1 MTVGIEHSRSMR
13 RRIDAQRTRIEAL
26 SSLREV
32 IALPPKFDIAKRQW
46 RILDAELMTVETRL
60 IRRLKRGAA
69 AYLSQPRD
77 LRAARA
83 MHSLLGELELEMTKA
98 FTFFDTFMDILTQR
112 HTPELGRLLAGCDVL
127 ALDSIRKPH
136 PALSIV
142 EQPIVGCD
150 RGFGAKTFREYV
162 RFPGGGLN
170 PMPLV
175 QIPYSRLKEKYN
187 LTSILHEVGHE
198 AMVRCGLKSALPEA
212 LRSGLSRAGAPEPIC
227 DLFARWTS
235 EIGPDFWS
243 FCGSGL
249 AHAGAIKEILALPAA
264 HAFRIS
270 WNDPHPPP
278 YLRALLCFD
287 WCRQVWGSGIWDRWE
302 HEWRDLYPV
311 ESAPRSTRALLRK
324 LSEFVPAVSSILI
337 RTRFR
342 SLNGKRISDLFDMAM
357 LAPSELKR
365 RVTDA
370 KNGHVDLRGIPP
382 SSHLA
387 VFRLIKERESLDE
400 DTLDALMTRWLT
412 ALAGS
417 KRRNFLALEKEN

>member
-1 MTVGIEHSRSMR
+1 MGNGSVSRPSRLCETV
-13 RRIDAQRTRIEAL
+13 
-26 SSLREV
+26 
-32 IALPPKFDIAKRQW
+32 ALPPHLDVTKRQW
-46 RILDAELMTVETRL
+46 RILEAELKTVETRL
-60 IRRLKRGAA
+60 IRRLKRGAGV
-69 AYLSQPRD
+69 YLSQPEDRT
-77 LRAARA
+77 AARA

-112 HTPELGRLLAGCDVL
+112 HTPELGRLLAGCDAL

-136 PALSIV
+136 PALAIV

-162 RFPGGGLN
+162 RFPGGSLN

-187 LTSILHEVGHE
+187 LTSVLHEVGHE
-198 AMVRCGLKSALPEA
+198 AMVRCGLKRALPRV
-212 LRSGLSRAGAPEPIC
+212 LRSGLARSGAPAAVC
-227 DLFARWTS
+227 DLIALWSS

-249 AHAGAIKEILALPAA
+249 AHAGAIKEILALPSADV
-264 HAFRIS
+264 FRLS
-270 WNDPHPPP
+270 WTDPHPPP
-278 YLRALLCFD
+278 YLRALMCFD

-302 HEWRDLYPV
+302 REWREMYPL
-311 ESAPRSTRALLRK
+311 ESASPSIRPLLRRVTQ
-324 LSEFVPAVSSILI
+324 FIPAASSILR

-342 SLNGKRISDLFDMAM
+342 SLNGKRITDLFNMSP

-365 RVTDA
+365 RMLSA
-370 KNGHVDLRGIPP
+370 NGNIDLRGMPS

-387 VFRLIKERESLDE
+387 VFRLVKERGDLKEE
-400 DTLDALMTRWLT
+400 ALDALMTEWL
-412 ALAGS
+412 LRLS
-417 KRRNFLALEKEN
+417 RNKNTSN

>member
-1 MTVGIEHSRSMR
+1 MRSVAFEHSRSLE
-13 RRIDAQRTRIEAL
+13 RRIDAQRIRIEAL
-26 SSLREV
+26 SSLRETV
-32 IALPPKFDIAKRQW
+32 SLPPHLDITKRQW
-46 RILDAELMTVETRL
+46 RTLEAELKVVETRL
-60 IRRLKRGAA
+60 IRRLKRGSR
-69 AYLSQPRD
+69 AYLAQPAD
-77 LRAARA
+77 IIAARA
-83 MHSLLGELELEMTKA
+83 VNSLLGELELEMTRA

-127 ALDSIRKPH
+127 ALDAIRKPH

-162 RFPGGGLN
+162 RFPGGGYN

-187 LTSILHEVGHE
+187 LTSVLHEIGHE
-198 AMVRCGLKSALPEA
+198 AMVRCGLKKALPQA
-212 LRSGLSRAGAPEPIC
+212 LRSGLRRAGAPLAVC
-227 DLFARWTS
+227 DLFSLWSS

-249 AHAGAIKEILALPAA
+249 AHAGAIKEILALPSG

-270 WNDPHPPP
+270 WSDTHHPP
-278 YLRALLCFD
+278 YLRALMCFD

-302 HEWRDLYPV
+302 REWRDLYPV
-311 ESAPRSTRALLRK
+311 DSAPPATRDLVRK
-324 LSEFVPAVSSILI
+324 LTHYVPTVGAILL

-342 SLNGKRISDLFDMAM
+342 SLNRKRIPDLFDLSS
-357 LAPSELKR
+357 LAPSELKHR
-365 RVTDA
+365 IGPA
-370 KNGHVDLRGIPP
+370 NAGNIDLSGMPS

-387 VFRLIKERESLDE
+387 VFRLIKEQGKLNEESLD
-400 DTLDALMTRWLT
+400 AVMTQWLLR
-412 ALAGS
+412 LAE
-417 KRRNFLALEKEN
+417 RRIESH